1 MFTLIKVLDVIEKL
15 NISDK
20 LEEDKYKELVKK
32 QLEKY
37 EKLKKVMK
45 DFNLDKFI
53 EVKKLKEYLK

>member
-32 QLEKY
+32 
-37 EKLKKVMK
+37 
-45 DFNLDKFI
+45 
-53 EVKKLKEYLK
+53 

>member
-53 EVKKLKEYLK
+53 EVKKLKEN